1 MQIMLRNIALATMCF
16 SLIACGGGGSDSGG
30 SGGAT
35 PPSTPPSTPPAPPN
49 TAPLSERLTIM
60 APQSAQ
66 TNQAI
71 GLAAVIAGGAEIVS
85 STWTQTAG
93 PATNALAA
101 NSQVIG
107 FDLTTP
113 GEYSFSYQATD
124 SVGDTATQQVS
135 FSVSESNQTNTA
147 QVRLDHAVT
156 ENGNVS
162 LRADNSDANQPFTVS
177 WQQVSGPTIAQSAL
191 TIQKELMF
199 FRAPSV
205 NQDQLLEF
213 QATLTYN
220 DGSTDTDRAYVLVK
234 NTAINNNGFF
244 PDAADRI
251 VSEDVY
257 AYRANSPHA
266 DNLVACVYNNQL
278 NQSCSFGQLP
288 LLGQETTNPTIN
300 DVMDRLVVSH
310 DWMGERF
317 REYLESSP
325 VAADMLQLLKGVT
338 AVIISADV
346 RPSFYWSATGA
357 IYLDPANFWVLP
369 TERDTLNDV
378 PDFRSNF
385 GSELQF
391 AFWWRYVEN
400 NQNYLNRVSY
410 PADQRLQRTTADVQ
424 ADITWLLFHELAHA
438 NDFLPPASHATLSN
452 NTSPLQ
458 FSQSNTISSSTMA
471 NRFPLQSNEL
481 KSLAQV
487 SFAGNDANPTQR
499 GYEASEI
506 ETFFT
511 PDAAA
516 IYYSYLNEREDY
528 ATIFERFMMAYRLGV
543 EADVAIISLNNNPD
557 FNVQWGQRNRITEP
571 QMRDRTRF
579 IVNSIFPNIN
589 VDAALDVMPASQNM
603 LRNVSWF
610 DNLIQSGNGATP
622 PAYLARPR
630 NDSALRLH
638 LHDSRW
644 QRPKEIKATQ

>member
-191 TIQKELMF
+191 TIQESLLF

-385 GSELQF
+385 GSDLQF
-391 AFWWRYVEN
+391 IFPWRYVEN
-400 NQNYLNRVSY
+400 NQDYLNRVSY

-589 VDAALDVMPASQNM
+589 VDAALDAMPASQNM